1 MAHYELQD
9 WEADDIIGTLAK
21 QAEAAGWE
29 TTVITGDRD
38 LTQLATDHVTVQ
50 VTKKGVKELE
60 AFTPEYLKEKVGVTP
75 KQFIDMKG

>member
-50 VTKKGVKELE
+50 VTKKKASKNWKPSPLNTSKKKW
-60 AFTPEYLKEKVGVTP
+60 A
-75 KQFIDMKG
+75 